1 MVSKRFRRRLAS
13 AMTQEKPTVWVG
25 KSGVSEGLIEEVS
38 KQLDAR
44 RAIKVKVQRSL
55 LARYTVREV
64 AMMVAERTGA
74 ELIEVRGRTFVLY
87 RRKRSAR
94 ALRKA

>member
-1 MVSKRFRRRLAS
+1 
-13 AMTQEKPTVWVG
+13 MTQEKPTVWVG

-44 RAIKVKVQRSL
+44 RAVKVKVQRSL

-64 AMMVAERTGA
+64 ATIVAEKTGA

-87 RRKRSAR
+87 RRRRRVKAGQEP
-94 ALRKA
+94 RKP

>member
-1 MVSKRFRRRLAS
+1 
-13 AMTQEKPTVWVG
+13 MTQEKPTVWVG

-44 RAIKVKVQRSL
+44 RAVKVKVQRSL

-64 AMMVAERTGA
+64 ATIVAEKTGA

-94 ALRKA
+94 GLRKA